1 MHHDR
6 RASVAGHLAELNQVR
21 RPYPSPPSHPPLHRH
36 THPRPTPLHP
46 SSPSASSRTLT
57 LTHAARCPPSRDAA
71 SPLHPHLHPNQARV
85 TVGRS
90 ITIVGQLRHP
100 SRSARA
106 VDARAAASQP
116 TEPLQPEGPEPSRA
130 ARAGRCPSRHPSSS
144 LRYPCIRV
152 VAARAAAVP
161 RGAAPEAAA
170 ARVLSPAASLPEA
183 RTSVSPGKKIAASR
197 RSRAISAL
205 QRREYAKNGR

>member
-1 MHHDR
+1 MLFTVDERVCPGTWPRSTRCAAHTIR
-6 RASVAGHLAELNQVR
+6 LPPTRLFTATLTTALSPTTRATALPA
-21 RPYPSPPSHPPLHRH
+21 
-36 THPRPTPLHP
+36 PRG
-46 SSPSASSRTLT
+46 ALT
-57 LTHAARCPPSRDAA
+57 LTHVARSPPSRDAA
-71 SPLHPHLHPNQARV
+71 SPLHPHLHPHQARV

-90 ITIVGQLRHP
+90 IAIVGQLRHP

-116 TEPLQPEGPEPSRA
+116 TEPLQPEPSRA
-130 ARAGRCPSRHPSSS
+130 ARAGRRPSRHPSSS